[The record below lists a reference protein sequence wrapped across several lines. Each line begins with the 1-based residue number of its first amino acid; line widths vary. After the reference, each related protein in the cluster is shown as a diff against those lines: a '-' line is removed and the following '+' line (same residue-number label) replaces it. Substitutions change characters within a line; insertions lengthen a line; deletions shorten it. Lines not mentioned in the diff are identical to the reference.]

1 MTRIDIN
8 GQNMRPIAETLNEF
22 EIRRRSISNLSY
34 QESQT
39 RLRGFYQWLMSNSLT
54 KELLDNVASAADG
67 KAILSAADRNSA
79 PRAST
84 VEEIDAV
91 ALHILKL
98 VCDGTEPYR
107 IAFDRG
113 ISPFYRSNSKKAYFD
128 QLMERYITPLVDNIE
143 RRLAAEARDEA
154 EGSDSAKSGD
164 ARGDTPSRGKG
175 MDWTK
180 ESESK
185 VWSSI
190 KDEFDVS
197 KTAFGLK
204 IRFIQDEFARSIIFR
219 DVAQAYILSAYGFSK
234 PAVILSGSVCEELL
248 RSYLIYKQVS
258 VSKDTFDAYIQA
270 CTTNGL
276 LKSAIQGLANS
287 VRHFRNLVH
296 MSNEKSKRHTI
307 SKSTAKAAV
316 ASIFSLVYEFEL

>member
-1 MTRIDIN
+1 MTGIDIT
-8 GQNMRPIAETLNEF
+8 GQSMRPIAEALNEF

-34 QESQT
+34 RESQA
-39 RLRGFYQWLMSNSLT
+39 RLRGFYQWLMSNSHT

-67 KAILSAADRNSA
+67 QAILSDADRNSA

-84 VEEIDAV
+84 IEEIDAV
-91 ALHILKL
+91 VLHILKL
-98 VCDGTEPYR
+98 ACDGTEPYR
-107 IAFDRG
+107 IAVDRG
-113 ISPFYRSNSKKAYFD
+113 ISPPYRSSSKQAYFD
-128 QLMERYITPLVDNIE
+128 ELMERYIAPLVDNVE

-154 EGSDSAKSGD
+154 EGGDSAKSD
-164 ARGDTPSRGKG
+164 DTRGDTASRGKG
-175 MDWTK
+175 MDWNK
-180 ESESK
+180 ETETE

-204 IRFIQDEFARSIIFR
+204 IRFIRNEFTRSIIFR
-219 DVAQAYILSAYGFSK
+219 DVAQAYILSTYGFSK

-258 VSKDTFDAYIQA
+258 FSKDTFDAYIQA
-270 CTTNGL
+270 CTANGL
-276 LKSAIQGLANS
+276 PKSAIQGLANS

-316 ASIFSLVYEFEL
+316 ASIFSLVNDFEL